1 MMDPTTY
8 LPREILE
15 EVVDHCRAE
24 YPVEACGILLGASA
38 PEETWI
44 TEIIR
49 ARNIKRSSVRYE
61 IDPSTIQT
69 AHFTAEMKGLEVVG
83 FYHSHPELP
92 SEPSKQDA
100 ESALPGQ
107 IYLIVSLHMKAKET
121 VTGWRWSSE
130 TEEFLKE
137 ELIIQP

>member
-1 MMDPTTY
+1 MDPTTY
-8 LPREILE
+8 LRREILE

-44 TEIIR
+44 TEVIR

-61 IDPSTIQT
+61 IDPSTLQR
-69 AHFTAEMKGLEVVG
+69 AHFTADMKGLEVVG

-92 SEPSKQDA
+92 SEPSERDA

-107 IYLIVSLHMKAKET
+107 IYLIISLHMKAKET